1 MKRTILLA
9 ALLVAGCASP
19 KAETPVSIIVPGDD
33 PVRVFVYDYQLDT
46 LLTPEAGKAE
56 ITLATNPGI
65 IATLALGGVQ
75 SSVIPEGR
83 PVTVD
88 FTGEKPSVSVKGRG
102 SLNAKLDAEEAW
114 EADLVARAEGL
125 SDLPDEEQDAQME
138 HIQADFLAHNKDL
151 IKANPDNWVGAYAFV
166 KIWSDLSVDEADALL
181 QGLSPEV
188 KQTRRVQSIAD
199 AIVALRASGEG
210 QPFIDFEADGQK
222 LSDYVGKGKWVL
234 VDFWASWCGPCR
246 REIPNILSVYNQ
258 YKGDDFEVLGVAVW
272 DEKDASLKAVEELG
286 ITYPQILDASVGAD
300 KYGIKGIPHIILFAP
315 DGTIS
320 KRDLRGEAIGQAV
333 REALGK

>member
-166 KIWSDLSVDEADALL
+166 KIWSDLSVDEAD
-181 QGLSPEV
+181 
-188 KQTRRVQSIAD
+188 
-199 AIVALRASGEG
+199 
-210 QPFIDFEADGQK
+210 GQK

-286 ITYPQILDASVGAD
+286 ITYPQILDASVDAD
-300 KYGIKGIPHIILFAP
+300 KSGIKGIPHIILFAP